1 MQRKGNQLHRKC
13 TGMEMLINGFV
24 RRNLDTYGCGS
35 ASGESNGYGSCVSKG
50 KLSASWE
57 DGTGAGVGVAS
68 GEGNI
73 SGSGYGSGLAFGKG
87 NIDGDG
93 YSGVTSN
100 ALYIK
105 SYNGN
110 KVLIIDNIATIITS
124 VRNNVAKGYILH
136 LDYTLTPCF
145 VVKENNMFAH
155 GKTLREA
162 FLSLQEKLY
171 NNSTE
176 EERLAMFRDK
186 FKDFSVKYPAR
197 ELFTWH
203 HILTGSCKAGREA
216 FCKDRQIDLDND
228 MFTVFE
234 FVEMTKDSYNGNIIL
249 KLIE

>member
-1 MQRKGNQLHRKC
+1 
-13 TGMEMLINGFV
+13 MLIEDFV
-24 RRNLDTYGCGS
+24 AACLDTYGCG
-35 ASGESNGYGSCVSKG
+35 
-50 KLSASWE
+50 
-57 DGTGAGVGVAS
+57 DAS
-68 GEGNI
+68 GEGSTYGSCEGDGNASAAGWEDSTGLGEGHA
-73 SGSGYGSGLAFGKG
+73 SGSCNFGGIGYGNGLAFGKG

-93 YSGVTSN
+93 YSGVITN
-100 ALYIK
+100 VGYGIK

-110 KVLIIDNIATIITS
+110 KVHIIDNVATILTS

-136 LDYTLTPCF
+136 LDFTLTPCF

-176 EERLAMFRDK
+176 EERLAKFRDK
-186 FKDFSVKYPAR
+186 FKDFSAKYPAR
-197 ELFTWH
+197 ELFVWH